1 MLIPLSGAERD
12 QLLPRVATGPQFTAC
27 WGGPQVLLQRVMI
40 SVVGG
45 VISLI
50 LGQTFLGFASPWG
63 AFWLVTGIVLG
74 LTWLWGPVAVAAQ
87 RNGRLRRFPHTALVI
102 AQVGGLFTEER
113 VAERREDVNATGR
126 LELVESKR
134 RWLNLELADEDGF
147 LGILAFPLEQ
157 KHQGIRRGD
166 AVCCLAMANRRDFS
180 PVAAFSD
187 AWLPQ
192 QNLWVGRYPYLRR
205 DLLVNLYRRQAAAWG

>member
-12 QLLPRVATGPQFTAC
+12 QLLPKVATGPQFSAC

-45 VISLI
+45 VISLL
-50 LGQTFLGFASPWG
+50 LGQAFGFASPWG
-63 AFWLVTGIVLG
+63 SFWLVTGLVFG

-87 RNGRLRRFPHTALVI
+87 RSRRLRRFPHTALVA
-102 AQVGGLFTEER
+102 AQVGNLFTEER

-147 LGILAFPLEQ
+147 LGALAFPLEQ
-157 KHQGIRRGD
+157 KHQDIRRGD
-166 AVCCLAMANRRDFS
+166 SVYCLAMANRQDFS

-192 QNLWVGRYPYLRR
+192 HNLWVGHYPYLRR
-205 DLLVNLYRRQAAAWG
+205 DLLVNMCRRQLAAWD

>member
-12 QLLPRVATGPQFTAC
+12 QLLPKVATGPQFTAC

-45 VISLI
+45 LVSLL
-50 LGQTFLGFASPWG
+50 LGQAFGFANPWG
-63 AFWLVTGIVLG
+63 SLCLVTGIVFG

-87 RNGRLRRFPHTALVI
+87 RNGRLRRFPHAALAM
-102 AQVGGLFTEER
+102 AQVEGLFTEER
-113 VAERREDVNATGR
+113 VAARREDVNAKGR
-126 LELVESKR
+126 LELVESR
-134 RWLNLELADEDGF
+134 RPWLNLELADEDGF
-147 LGILAFPLEQ
+147 LGTLAFPLEQ
-157 KHQGIRRGD
+157 RHQGIRRGD
-166 AVCCLAMANRRDFS
+166 TVCCLAMANRRDFS
-180 PVAAFSD
+180 SVMAFSD

-205 DLLVNLYRRQAAAWG
+205 DLLVNLCRRQLDRRG

>member
-1 MLIPLSGAERD
+1 MLIPLRSTERNR
-12 QLLPRVATGPQFTAC
+12 LLPKVATGPQFSAC

-45 VISLI
+45 LVSL
-50 LGQTFLGFASPWG
+50 LLSQALGFGSPLG
-63 AFWLVTGIVLG
+63 SFALVTGIVFG
-74 LTWLWGPVAVAAQ
+74 LTWLWAPVAVAAQ
-87 RNGRLRRFPHTALVI
+87 RNGRLRRFPHTALVM
-102 AQVGGLFTEER
+102 AQVGDLFTEER
-113 VAERREDVNATGR
+113 VAQRREDVNAKGR

-147 LGILAFPLEQ
+147 LGTLAFPLEQ

-166 AVCCLAMANRRDFS
+166 TVCCLAMADRRDFS
-180 PVAAFSD
+180 PVMAFSD

-192 QNLWVGRYPYLRR
+192 QNLWVGCYPYLHR
-205 DLLVNLYRRQAAAWG
+205 DLLVNLYRRQLAGWG

>member
-12 QLLPRVATGPQFTAC
+12 QLLPKVATGPQFSAC

-45 VISLI
+45 LVSL
-50 LGQTFLGFASPWG
+50 LFGQAFGFSGPWG
-63 AFWLVTGIVLG
+63 SFLLVIGIVFG
-74 LTWLWGPVAVAAQ
+74 LTWLWAPVAVAAQ
-87 RNGRLRRFPHTALVI
+87 QNGRLRRFPHTALVM
-102 AQVGGLFTEER
+102 ARVGDLFMEER
-113 VAERREDVNATGR
+113 VAQRREDVNAKGR

-134 RWLNLELADEDGF
+134 RWLNLELDDEDGF
-147 LGILAFPLEQ
+147 LGRLAFPLEQ

-166 AVCCLAMANRRDFS
+166 VICCLAMANRRDFS

-205 DLLVNLYRRQAAAWG
+205 DLLINLCRRQRTAWV